1 MDMTTVK
8 LFGVLRDKVKSSEV
22 SIPAD
27 RTIRQILGRLAKI
40 YGPAVGDLLLEKKD
54 GELKKRYPVIILIN
68 GISQVDLD
76 RVIGDNETVSI
87 FPAIAGGCEIGFCCL
102 STREGF

>member
-22 SIPAD
+22 SVPAD
-27 RTIRQILGRLAKI
+27 RTIRQILGLLAEEH
-40 YGPAVGDLLLEKKD
+40 GPDIGNLLLEERD
-54 GELKKRYPVIILIN
+54 GELRKRYPVVILIN

-87 FPAIAGGCEIGFCCL
+87 FPAIAGG
-102 STREGF
+102 